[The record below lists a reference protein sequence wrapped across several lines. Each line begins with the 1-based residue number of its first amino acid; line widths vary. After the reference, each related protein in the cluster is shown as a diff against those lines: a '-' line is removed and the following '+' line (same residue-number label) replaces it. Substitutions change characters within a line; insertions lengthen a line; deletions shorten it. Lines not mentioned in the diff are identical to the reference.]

1 MKLTLSEPRYLK
13 DSISIISE
21 LVTETRLKISNTGI
35 TIISMDP
42 ANVAMV
48 VYKLLS
54 SCFSDFEIDGDL
66 EIGINLN
73 NLKQILK
80 RVENSD
86 ILTLETDENNSKL
99 NITVNGKTTKR
110 FAIPIIDSEDRE
122 QKEPSLEFPVTVN
135 MPASMLA
142 SAIEDADVVA
152 DSVSLVSEADKFT
165 VAADG
170 DLNKV
175 EVDIVSDDEVKI
187 ANTAES
193 LLKAKYS
200 LEYLKKMIAGSKI
213 ASDVQIQFNKDYP
226 VKLSFNSVDKV
237 SLSFVLAPRV
247 END

>member
-1 MKLTLSEPRYLK
+1 MKLTLTEPKYLK

-21 LVTETRLKISNTGI
+21 LVTETQLTISKSGI

-54 SCFSDFEIDGDL
+54 SCFSEFEV
-66 EIGINLN
+66 EEEVQIGLNLN

-86 ILTLETDENNSKL
+86 ILILETDENNSKL
-99 NITVNGKTTKR
+99 KVTVKGKSTKR
-110 FAIPIIDSEDRE
+110 FSLPILEAEERE
-122 QKEPSLEFPVTVN
+122 QKEPNLEFPIEVR
-135 MPASMLA
+135 MPASLLT
-142 SAIEDADVVA
+142 SAIEDADVVS
-152 DSVSLVSEADKFT
+152 DSVAFIAKGNTITLSAE
-165 VAADG
+165 G

-175 EVDIVSDDEVKI
+175 EIDIKSEDDVKI
-187 ANTAES
+187 ENSSEDT
-193 LLKAKYS
+193 LKAKYS
-200 LEYLKKMIAGSKI
+200 LEYLKKMIGGSKI
-213 ASDVQIQFNKDYP
+213 SDEVLMQFNKDYP
-226 VKLSFNSVDKV
+226 VKINFVSVDKV